1 MAIRGPRVQSNSI
14 TANMLLPI
22 RRVRFTRA
30 NGDKDVYEQAVLCK
44 SKGEGNNQDL
54 YFSPLEEWSI
64 DKKQNTMKRATGK
77 KDHIITVMPDEHELH
92 LADDLMRDMLK
103 DYEEDIN

>member
-1 MAIRGPRVQSNSI
+1 
-14 TANMLLPI
+14 
-22 RRVRFTRA
+22 
-30 NGDKDVYEQAVLCK
+30 
-44 SKGEGNNQDL
+44 
-54 YFSPLEEWSI
+54 
-64 DKKQNTMKRATGK
+64 MKRATGK